1 VIEVKP
7 GFLAERNEII
17 AELNKISRELELA
30 ADDLRKY
37 KGIGAE
43 QCSSSLHQ
51 LSGKYQRIKHKLYQV

>member
-1 VIEVKP
+1 MKP
-7 GFLAERNEII
+7 EFLADRNEII

-30 ADDLRKY
+30 ADDLRRY

-43 QCSSSLHQ
+43 QCSSSLNQ

>member
-1 VIEVKP
+1 
-7 GFLAERNEII
+7 
-17 AELNKISRELELA
+17 LELA